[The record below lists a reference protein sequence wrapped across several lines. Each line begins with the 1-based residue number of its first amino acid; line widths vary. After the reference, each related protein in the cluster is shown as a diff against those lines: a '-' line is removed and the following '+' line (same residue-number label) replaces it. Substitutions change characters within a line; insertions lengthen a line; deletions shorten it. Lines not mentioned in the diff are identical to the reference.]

1 MSREKALS
9 ASRKSSLDVFCFM
22 LLHCASLMTFFKPFS
37 AAELAALRH
46 LLREVRGTQD
56 VLAAKLRELFPSDF
70 SDAPRSKVSL
80 VLTGK
85 RGAKNA
91 QLAEQFREAA
101 IAIAKE
107 NLTITPDTIRAL
119 LERVKQ
125 AAKSD
130 PADEKDRATDKA
142 AAELPIV
149 LKLAALATPPPAQVQ
164 RAVVKPIGPLGA
176 HAANRIE
183 TAPMKRAVDYAKS
196 QPNFNMVVSG
206 PRFTGVSTILL
217 AVEEALRGKDSAA
230 KICRFLV
237 PSVSS
242 PFTVEFTNRLL
253 GKKAEGEVLA
263 DRILRVEK
271 SMRHLQDELV
281 DAWELSKPEEPAASA
296 QELNRWLRREL
307 SAPALTAGPRAL
319 ILDDLDP
326 TDTSF
331 TLEFFDLAV
340 LLDAQRHAT
349 GKLSIAIGTRYDAD
363 LLDLLGP
370 ELRSA
375 SSVLRERWHHE
386 RTAAFSPGE
395 ENDLATKLITPEHAA
410 RLQSAMTTDRDFLL
424 GHSSDT
430 HLVAWWRA
438 QRLPAHGAKTFTPLS
453 DLLNTDDETANELA
467 ALCKQRRYI
476 LEVAALFGWT
486 EEELKWSAS
495 KSIEKL
501 GAENQSLARNFL
513 RCAGILRCVDKHPPD
528 TTANVE
534 WVWDKL
540 VNQPWPA

>member
-1 MSREKALS
+1 
-9 ASRKSSLDVFCFM
+9 
-22 LLHCASLMTFFKPFS
+22 MTFFKPFS

-56 VLAAKLRELFPSDF
+56 VLAAKLRELFPADF
-70 SDAPRSKVSL
+70 SEAPRSKVSL

-91 QLAEQFREAA
+91 QLAEEFREAA
-101 IAIAKE
+101 IALAKE
-107 NLTITPDTIRAL
+107 NLAVTPDTIRAL
-119 LERVKQ
+119 LDRVKQ
-125 AAKSD
+125 AAKAD
-130 PADEKDRATDKA
+130 PADEKDRATDKT

-149 LKLAALATPPPAQVQ
+149 LKLAALATPPPAQVP
-164 RAVVKPIGPLGA
+164 RAVVKPVGPLGA

-196 QPNFNMVVSG
+196 QPHFNMVVSG

-217 AVEEALRGKDSAA
+217 AVEEALRAKDAAA
-230 KICRFLV
+230 KICCFRV

-253 GKKAEGEVLA
+253 GQSKKDEPRE
-263 DRILRVEK
+263 DRIRRVEK
-271 SMRHLQDELV
+271 AMRHLQDELV
-281 DAWELSKPEEPAASA
+281 DAWELPAPETPAASA

-307 SAPALTAGPRAL
+307 SAPTLPAGPRVL

-326 TDTSF
+326 TDTAF

-363 LLDLLGP
+363 LLEMLGP

-386 RTAAFSPGE
+386 RTAAFTARE
-395 ENDLATKLITPEHAA
+395 ENELATKLIAPEHAP

-424 GHSSDT
+424 GHPSDT
-430 HLVAWWRA
+430 HLLAWWRSE
-438 QRLPAHGAKTFTPLS
+438 RAKTNPQHAFTPLKN
-453 DLLNTDDETANELA
+453 LLDPGDSTTAELA
-467 ALCKQRRYI
+467 ALCKQRRHI
-476 LEVAALFGWT
+476 LEVATLFGWT
-486 EEELKWSAS
+486 AEDLQWPAS
-495 KSIEKL
+495 KALEKL
-501 GAENQSLARNFL
+501 SAETQSPARNFL
-513 RCAGILRCVDKHPPD
+513 HCANLIHHTDTHTPS
-528 TTANVE
+528 TTAIVE

-540 VNQPWPA
+540 TNLPWPA